1 MKMSTKGRYGL
12 RIMLELALQAGRGT
26 IGVESIAA
34 SQDISASYIHVLIA
48 GLKRAGLVRTVRGP
62 SGGVE
67 LARPAESISSLDIV
81 HALEGELM
89 AVECQDSRAGCPR
102 APTCVAR
109 DLWCEVS
116 QAMETVLARVTLEE
130 LASRHRAKKEE
141 SIMFHI

>member
-1 MKMSTKGRYGL
+1 MSTKGRYGL

-26 IGVESIAA
+26 IGVEAIAA
-34 SQDISASYIHVLIA
+34 NQDISASYIHVLIA

-67 LARPAESISSLDIV
+67 LARPPESISSLDIV
-81 HALEGELM
+81 HALEGELL
-89 AVECQDSRAGCPR
+89 AVECQASQAGCPR

-109 DLWCEVS
+109 DLWCEVT
-116 QAMETVLARVTLEE
+116 QAVETVLAKVTLEE

-141 SIMFHI
+141 CIMFHI